1 MAEPEQAVMTISSTA
16 PSSPSAPGD
25 RRDGSDPPAVD
36 LASLLGLRSAPN
48 LDAAQRQALGQEL
61 KGRLAACDWFTV
73 GVMAPSAQA
82 ALAALRSCEAAH
94 GWSPLQAESE
104 TQVEGPV
111 FLKGNQRTGRFLLRA
126 ESGLGEGLLIGGQSD
141 SHPEA
146 TGTWGPL
153 PLDFF
158 G

>member
-1 MAEPEQAVMTISSTA
+1 MTSSTA
-16 PSSPSAPGD
+16 ASSPSAGGD
-25 RRDGSDPPAVD
+25 RREVSDPPPVD
-36 LASLLGLRSAPN
+36 LASLLGLRSAPG
-48 LDAAQRQALGQEL
+48 LDAAQRQALAQEL
-61 KGRLAACDWFTV
+61 KARLSACDWFTI
-73 GVMAPSAQA
+73 GVMAPSGQA
-82 ALAALRSCEAAH
+82 AVAALRSCEAAH
-94 GWSPLQAESE
+94 GWSPLQADSE
-104 TQVEGPV
+104 ALVEGPV
-111 FLKGNQRTGRFLLRA
+111 FLKGNQRTGRYLLRA

>member
-1 MAEPEQAVMTISSTA
+1 MNASN
-16 PSSPSAPGD
+16 SA
-25 RRDGSDPPAVD
+25 AAID
-36 LASLLGLRSAPN
+36 LTSLMGLRSAPS
-48 LDAAQRQALGQEL
+48 LDAAQRQALDQEL
-61 KGRLAACDWFTV
+61 KQRLAACDWFTI

-82 ALAALRSCEAAH
+82 ALD
-94 GWSPLQAESE
+94 WSPLQGESE
-104 TQVEGPV
+104 ELVEGPV

-126 ESGLGEGLLIGGQSD
+126 ETGLGEGLLIGGQSD

>member
-1 MAEPEQAVMTISSTA
+1 MSISSTPASNA
-16 PSSPSAPGD
+16 PIPADQPGGSAPA
-25 RRDGSDPPAVD
+25 AVD
-36 LASLLGLRSAPN
+36 LTSLLGLRTAPS
-48 LDAAQRQALGQEL
+48 LDGAQRQALLEEL

-73 GVMAPSAQA
+73 GVMAPSAQVA
-82 ALAALRSCEAAH
+82 IQALRSFEAAQ
-94 GWSPLQAESE
+94 GLSPLQADSE
-104 TQVEGPV
+104 ALVEGPV

-126 ESGLGEGLLIGGQSD
+126 EAGLGEGLLIGGQSE
-141 SHPEA
+141 SQPEA

>member
-1 MAEPEQAVMTISSTA
+1 MNASSTPA
-16 PSSPSAPGD
+16 SSPATPGD
-25 RRDGSDPPAVD
+25 PQLQSDQRAALD
-36 LASLLGLRSAPN
+36 LASLRGLRTAPS
-48 LDAAQRQALGQEL
+48 LDTVQRQALRGEL
-61 KGRLAACDWFTV
+61 DARLAACDWFTV
-73 GVMAPSAQA
+73 GVMAPSAQT
-82 ALAALRSCEAAH
+82 ALAALRACEAAQ
-94 GWSPLQAESE
+94 GWDPLQPESE
-104 TQVEGPV
+104 GEVEGPV

-141 SHPEA
+141 GHPEA

>member
-1 MAEPEQAVMTISSTA
+1 MNVSSSA
-16 PSSPSAPGD
+16 ASS
-25 RRDGSDPPAVD
+25 D
-36 LASLLGLRSAPN
+36 LTSLMGLRSAPE
-48 LDAAQRQALGQEL
+48 LDAAQRQALSQEL
-61 KGRLAACDWFTV
+61 KQRLAACDWFTI
-73 GVMAPSAQA
+73 GVMASSAQA
-82 ALAALRSCEAAH
+82 ALAALRACETAQ
-94 GWSPLQAESE
+94 GWSPLQGESE
-104 TQVEGPV
+104 ELVEGPV

>member
-1 MAEPEQAVMTISSTA
+1 MTSSTA
-16 PSSPSAPGD
+16 APSPSAGGD
-25 RRDGSDPPAVD
+25 RRDGSDQPPVD
-36 LASLLGLRSAPN
+36 LASLLGQRSAPS
-48 LDAAQRQALGQEL
+48 LDADQRQALAREL
-61 KGRLAACDWFTV
+61 KVRLAACDWFTI

-82 ALAALRSCEAAH
+82 AVAALRSCETAL
-94 GWSPLQAESE
+94 GWSPLQADSE
-104 TQVEGPV
+104 ALVEGPV
-111 FLKGNQRTGRFLLRA
+111 FLKGNQRTGRYLLRA

>member
-1 MAEPEQAVMTISSTA
+1 MNASN
-16 PSSPSAPGD
+16 SA
-25 RRDGSDPPAVD
+25 AAID
-36 LASLLGLRSAPN
+36 LTSLMGLRSAPS
-48 LDAAQRQALGQEL
+48 LDAAQRQALDQEL
-61 KGRLAACDWFTV
+61 KQRLAACDWFTI

-82 ALAALRSCEAAH
+82 ALAALRACEAAQD
-94 GWSPLQAESE
+94 WSPLQGESE
-104 TQVEGPV
+104 ELVEGPV

-126 ESGLGEGLLIGGQSD
+126 ETGLGEGLLIGGQSD